1 MNDRLILALRP
12 WTYSDVGIL
21 WAALLG
27 LMITCVVLQAT
38 GRARPAH
45 QLMAIAGALVT
56 GTLAWQLASHYAPCD
71 ACSVASDVSPNPSS
85 QAFFYDYVMCAVVM
99 GVFAAQESRRYG
111 LARAAPWTLSMF
123 VAPLVAAP
131 LFFLRLHELETGG
144 ASPTRPV
151 RSLRWVYAALVVL
164 SAPFIMPALP
174 YDHFGALGGEFYWDG
189 TSNQVNTYVA
199 RAVLLL
205 FGQVF
210 LFTLPRTRGFWW
222 WVASLF
228 LAFNCLAAYIA
239 LFLVFYDG
247 RFAAAEAPRR
257 EFRPGLA
264 LGQIV
269 AILAGNA
276 IAALFGVTLRYTH
289 FVIKAPEQVC
299 REGEVTRARVL
310 PICLADLEAALPA
323 RERAA
328 SAAGANAWARA
339 LPGETRACIALAR
352 AAIDGDER
360 ARQESTRALGRH
372 HGSDLPSC
380 QEAASANY
388 AVLNECPVL
397 TPRHAVTTSG
407 PRSP

>member
-1 MNDRLILALRP
+1 MNERLVLALRP

-21 WAALLG
+21 WGALLG
-27 LMITCVVLQAT
+27 LMGLCVVLQAA
-38 GRARPAH
+38 GRARTAH
-45 QLMAIAGALVT
+45 RLMAAAGALVT
-56 GTLAWQLASHYAPCD
+56 GVLGWHLVAHYARCA
-71 ACSVASDVSPNPSS
+71 ACSLAFDASPNPSS
-85 QAFFYDYVMCAVVM
+85 QAFLYDYVMCAVVL
-99 GVFAAQESRRYG
+99 GVFAAQEARRYA
-111 LARAAPWTLSMF
+111 LAHPVRWTVAMLA
-123 VAPLVAAP
+123 APLVAAP

-144 ASPTRPV
+144 AEPSRPV
-151 RSLRWVYAALVVL
+151 RSLRRVYAALVVL
-164 SAPFIMPALP
+164 SAPFVMPALP

-247 RFAAAEAPRR
+247 RFAAPAEAPRR

-264 LGQIV
+264 LAQVG

-289 FVIKAPEQVC
+289 FVIKAPERVC
-299 REGEVTRARVL
+299 REGEVTRARAVRT
-310 PICLADLEAALPA
+310 CLDELAASLPA
-323 RERAA
+323 RQLAA
-328 SAAGANAWARA
+328 AAPGANAYARA

-352 AAIDGDER
+352 AAVDGDER
-360 ARQESTRALGRH
+360 ARQESTLALGRH

-397 TPRHAVTTSG
+397 PPLTR
-407 PRSP
+407 

>member
-1 MNDRLILALRP
+1 MNERLILALRP

-21 WAALLG
+21 WGALLG
-27 LMITCVVLQAT
+27 LMAVCVVLQAT

-45 QLMAIAGALVT
+45 QLMAAAGALVT
-56 GTLAWQLASHYAPCD
+56 GVLGWNLLSHYARCA
-71 ACSVASDVSPNPSS
+71 ACPIAFDVSPNPSS
-85 QAFFYDYVMCAVVM
+85 WAFLYDYILCAVVL
-99 GVFAAQESRRYG
+99 GVFAAQETRRYA
-111 LARAAPWTLSMF
+111 LAHPVRWTLSMLA
-123 VAPLVAAP
+123 APLVAAP
-131 LFFLRLHELETGG
+131 LFFLRLHQLETGG
-144 ASPTRPV
+144 ASPARRGP
-151 RSLRWVYAALVVL
+151 SLRWVYAALVVL
-164 SAPFIMPALP
+164 SAPFVMPALP
-174 YDHFGALGGEFYWDG
+174 FDHFGALGGEFFWDG

-239 LFLVFYDG
+239 LFLIFYDG
-247 RFAAAEAPRR
+247 RFAEAETPRR

-264 LGQIV
+264 LAQIG

-299 REGEVTRARVL
+299 REGEATRARVL
-310 PICLADLEAALPA
+310 PRCLADLEAALPS
-323 RERAA
+323 RQRAA
-328 SAAGANAWARA
+328 EAPGANALARA
-339 LPGETRACIALAR
+339 LPGETRECIALAR

-360 ARQESTRALGRH
+360 AKQESTRLLGRH

-397 TPRHAVTTSG
+397 PPR
-407 PRSP
+407 